1 MDFEMFSADSKSNYR
16 QCGKLWSLKEQKLG
30 ILTVLSS

>member
-16 QCGKLWSLKEQKLG
+16 QCGKLISQGTK
-30 ILTVLSS
+30 IRHSDSSE